1 MASASHGF
9 VNGEKPFSQVRAS
22 LIDIAIA
29 SRGSI
34 NEEKPFSQVKTSLI
48 DIATASRDFINEDK
62 QCMSLISKYAL
73 NQGMSQHV
81 LVVYRH
87 AVATLVIAP
96 FALVYDRPTIDQ
108 NLFYSGMKYT
118 SATFTSAMCNVLP
131 AFAFTFAWIFK

>member
-1 MASASHGF
+1 MGYLAKTF
-9 VNGEKPFSQVRAS
+9 DQTKPFVAVILLQFGFA
-22 LIDIAIA
+22 
-29 SRGSI
+29 G
-34 NEEKPFSQVKTSLI
+34 
-48 DIATASRDFINEDK
+48 
-62 QCMSLISKYAL
+62 MSLISKYAL

-131 AFAFTFAWIFK
+131 AFAFVFAWIFK